1 MSPGRVLGVDLGERR
16 IGLALSDPLGILAS
30 PLSVL
35 ERTGDPAADH
45 RAIVAA
51 AREAGA
57 ALIVVGLPLTLAGRE
72 GTAARAVRAEIE
84 ALGALGLPVEAH
96 DERLTTVA
104 AERMLAIGGVR
115 GPASRRRVDQVAAAV
130 ILQSWLDCRRPDP

>member
-35 ERTGDPAADH
+35 ERTGDRTADH
-45 RAIVAA
+45 RAIMAA
-51 AREAGA
+51 AQEAGA
-57 ALIVVGLPLTLAGRE
+57 ARIVIGLPLTLAGQE
-72 GTAARAVRAEIE
+72 GPAARSVRQEIE
-84 ALGALGLPVEAH
+84 AIAALGLPVEAH
-96 DERLTTVA
+96 DERLTTVS

-115 GPASRRRVDQVAAAV
+115 GPASRRRVDSVAAAV
-130 ILQSWLDCRRPDP
+130 ILQSWLDSRGR